1 MSANINS
8 TVTAVTSQII
18 EGAGKITL
26 DGVDLGSF
34 EGGVTIAYTPSWE
47 FTKSEYAAGEID
59 GELMSSECM
68 VSTTLEQNTARNMA
82 VAMGGN
88 TSSSSS
94 SSSSV
99 RYDFGPE
106 SGLNSGVLVV
116 TGMSAMDKT
125 QACRY
130 TFGRVVRIAQVSQTL
145 KKAAKQLLPVQF
157 KCLLDTNNKYF
168 TREEPIPLASL

>member
-8 TVTAVTSQII
+8 TVQAVTSEII

-34 EGGVTIAYTPSWE
+34 QDGVTITYTPNWQ
-47 FTKSEYAAGEID
+47 FTNSEYAAGEID
-59 GELMSSECM
+59 GELMSSECL
-68 VSTTLEQNTARNMA
+68 VNTILEQNTARNMC

-106 SGLNSGVLVV
+106 SGLNPGVLVV

-125 QACRY
+125 KGCRY
-130 TFGRVVRIAQVSQTL
+130 TFHRVVRIAQVAQTL
-145 KKAAKQLLPVQF
+145 RKAQKQLLPVQF
-157 KCLLDTNNKYF
+157 KALLNTDGKYF
-168 TREEPIPLASL
+168 TREEPIPLDEI